1 MSYNIIVVD
10 DDLEMNSMTS
20 DFLISKGHKVTSF
33 DLATKALAFIKT
45 KSNDEIDLIVSDISM
60 PEMDGLEFADHL
72 RQVVPDIPV
81 ILVTAFGSIE
91 TAIEATKKGVFDYI
105 VKPFK
110 LNEFSIVIDRA
121 LHFRQLKKE
130 NESLKKQVSTG
141 THQFG
146 QILGKSKAMKEI
158 FDLIQRVAKAQANV
172 LVTGDSG
179 TGKELVAKSIHD
191 NSDRKNKSF
200 VAINCSAIPEN
211 LLESELFGHA
221 KGSFTGALQ
230 NKKGLFEEAHGGT
243 IFLDEIGD
251 LNPSLQAKLLRV
263 LQERKIK
270 PVGENQYKNIDVRII
285 AATHKDLS
293 AMTKTGE
300 FREDLY
306 YRLSVIPIKIPSLS
320 ERLEDVPLLAN
331 LFLQKY
337 SSKNSREFKGF
348 HTAAMKKIVEHDW
361 PGNVRE
367 LENLI
372 ERVVVLAR
380 GPYIEPHDIP
390 LSSDQRANAFEFQQA
405 ISDMPTL
412 QELERRYI
420 EVVLEKTQNR
430 KEKAAMVL
438 GINRRTLYRKERE
451 YGLVEAEPHKKS
463 QPIEHTKSS
472 QQLN

>member
-20 DFLISKGHKVTSF
+20 DFLISKGHKVNSF
-33 DLATKALAFIKT
+33 DLATKALAFIKAKNT
-45 KSNDEIDLIVSDISM
+45 DQIDLIISDISM

-72 RQVVPDIPV
+72 RQVAIDIPV
-81 ILVTAFGSIE
+81 ILITAFGSIE
-91 TAIEATKKGVFDYI
+91 TAIEATKKGVFDYT

-110 LNEFSIVIDRA
+110 LNEFGIVVDRA

-130 NESLKKQVSTG
+130 NQELKKQVTTG
-141 THQFG
+141 QHHFG
-146 QILGKSKAMKEI
+146 HILGKSKAMKEI

-179 TGKELVAKSIHD
+179 TGKELVANSIHD
-191 NSDRKNKSF
+191 NSSRKNKAF

-221 KGSFTGALQ
+221 KGSFTGAFQ
-230 NKKGLFEEAHGGT
+230 NKKGLFEEANGGT

-251 LNPSLQAKLLRV
+251 LNPNLQAKLLRV

-285 AATHKDLS
+285 AATHKDLQ
-293 AMTKTGE
+293 ALVKTGE

-306 YRLSVIPIKIPSLS
+306 YRLSVIPIHIPSLS
-320 ERLEDVPLLAN
+320 ERPEDVPLLAN
-331 LFLQKY
+331 LFLQRF
-337 SSKNSREFKGF
+337 SKENDRHFKGF
-348 HTAAMKKIVEHDW
+348 HTSAMKSLIDHNW

-367 LENLI
+367 LENLV
-372 ERVVVLAR
+372 ERIVVLAR
-380 GPYIEPHDIP
+380 GPYVEAHDVP
-390 LSSDQRANAFEFQQA
+390 LNTETKDSSFEFSKA

-412 QELERRYI
+412 EELEKRYI
-420 EVVLEKTQNR
+420 EVVLDKTQNK
-430 KEKAAMVL
+430 KEKAAKVL

-451 YGLVEAEPHKKS
+451 YGLVDAQPNKKS
-463 QPIEHTKSS
+463 QPIEHSNNS
-472 QQLN
+472 QLN